1 MCLFICCLT
10 STSGILILF
19 IYLACFSF
27 SIWLR
32 SRMHPVEQV
41 DHVGMCTPLQECSH
55 FTSLTSPHLY
65 CCPISMKGLA
75 HIPTVCLLH
84 TFQPEFVAIQLLG
97 GKSEINNTFW
107 SFLPDA
113 HSWWE
118 NFHFVF
124 PSDGTS
130 WLTASPVKDQ
140 GTSPEDSNIICLK
153 DREVIF
159 LNQDAH

>member
-10 STSGILILF
+10 FTSGILILC

-27 SIWLR
+27 SIWLH
-32 SRMHPVEQV
+32 SRAYPIEQV
-41 DHVGMCTPLQECSH
+41 DHVDMCTPLREHSH
-55 FTSLTSPHLY
+55 FASLTSPHLY
-65 CCPISMKGLA
+65 CCAISMKGLA
-75 HIPTVCLLH
+75 QIPTVCLLH

-97 GKSEINNTFW
+97 GKSGINNTFC

-118 NFHFVF
+118 NFFSVF

-130 WLTASPVKDQ
+130 WLAASPVKDQ
-140 GTSPEDSNIICLK
+140 GSFPEGSNIICLK
-153 DREVIF
+153 DRDVIF
-159 LNQDAH
+159 LNQDTH